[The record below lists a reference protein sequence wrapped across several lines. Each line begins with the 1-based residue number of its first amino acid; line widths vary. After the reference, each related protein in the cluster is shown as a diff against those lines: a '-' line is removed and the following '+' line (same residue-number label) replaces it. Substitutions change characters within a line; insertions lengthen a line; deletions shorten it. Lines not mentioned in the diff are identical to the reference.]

1 MFKQLCIISVF
12 LFSALLASAQGLF
25 ESTSQGA
32 VKNSVQLNG
41 YVRGSAWGLND
52 GYDYATVFGE
62 FSLRSSY
69 SSGKAFLYSDAR
81 IRSGSAFNED
91 FLVVELKEAF
101 AAYRSAYIDI
111 TLGQQIATWGRTDGF
126 NPTNNITPNNYFF
139 LTANPDDQKLSN
151 ILLKTDIRLAPQ
163 INWELIAIPLF
174 KPSGYRYD
182 LFNYSENVTYADA
195 VLPSSSF
202 ENGTFATRLSVELP
216 AVGFSFSWFSGY
228 DPFYGFNVEEVS
240 WANGSPAITNRPSF
254 YKKNSLGFDMAIP
267 VKSLIFRAEIAVNLT
282 DNYKNQ
288 MHIPNPDI
296 AAVLA
301 LETNM
306 AGFVSI
312 FQYIGKHTIDYET
325 LKEPKLSGAPD
336 QLAMLQFA
344 NDQIEYESA
353 LFNRKIFHQQE
364 EWNHAVSL
372 TISRSLAHNTLDLEL
387 TGFYD
392 ITSEESL
399 IRPKIVW
406 NAADA
411 LKISVGGQLMSGKDK
426 TVFYHASKIMNGVF
440 LELKTNF

>member
-1 MFKQLCIISVF
+1 MFKQLSIISVF
-12 LFSALLASAQGLF
+12 LFSTLMTTAQGLF

-32 VKNSVQLNG
+32 VKNGVQLNG
-41 YVRGSAWGLND
+41 YVRGSAWGLNES
-52 GYDYATVFGE
+52 YDYATVFGE
-62 FSLRSSY
+62 FSLKSSY
-69 SSGKAFLYSDAR
+69 TSGKAYLFSDAR
-81 IRSGSAFNED
+81 IRSGSTFNKD
-91 FLVVELKEAF
+91 FTVIELKEAY
-101 AAYRSAYIDI
+101 AAYRSAKIDI
-111 TLGQQIATWGRTDGF
+111 ALGQQIITWGRTDGF

-139 LTANPDDQKLSN
+139 LTANPDDQKN
-151 ILLKTDIRLAPQ
+151 PNFMLKTDIRLTPQ

-195 VLPSSSF
+195 VLPSRIL

-228 DPFYGFNVEEVS
+228 DPFYGFKVEEVN
-240 WANGSPAITNRPSF
+240 WENESPAIINRPSF
-254 YKKNSLGFDMAIP
+254 YNKNSLGFDLVLP
-267 VKSLIFRAEIAVNLT
+267 FKSLIFRAEAAANLT
-282 DNYKNQ
+282 AGYENQ
-288 MHIPNPDI
+288 MHIPRPDI
-296 AAVLA
+296 SAVAA
-301 LETNM
+301 LETNV
-306 AGFVSI
+306 AGFVTI
-312 FQYIGKHTIDYET
+312 IQYIGKHTFDFET
-325 LKEPKLSGAPD
+325 LKEPVLSGAPD

-344 NDQIEYESA
+344 NDQIEYESE

-399 IRPKIVW
+399 IRPKIAW

-411 LKISVGGQLMSGKDK
+411 LKISVGGQWMYGKDN
-426 TVFYHASKIMNGVF
+426 TVFRHASKIMNGVF